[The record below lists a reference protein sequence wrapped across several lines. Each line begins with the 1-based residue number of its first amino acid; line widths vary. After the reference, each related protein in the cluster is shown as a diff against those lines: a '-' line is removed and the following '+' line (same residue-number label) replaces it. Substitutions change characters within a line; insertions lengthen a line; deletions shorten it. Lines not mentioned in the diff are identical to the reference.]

1 MHGQIDSSKHEKL
14 AFTGDYRFRIEHDWN
29 AQDSEG
35 ASRNDRSR
43 IRYRFRFGLTY
54 SIDKNSSFGGR
65 IRSGNINDQQGPHVT
80 IGGNEGE
87 FGLVRVGLEKLY
99 YQYKTN
105 KLKAWVGKNSIPLK
119 KNNEL
124 FWNDNVFPEGMG
136 LNYQLKFGKLKSFNS
151 LSINTG
157 HFIIRSNNQTFD
169 KDSYLQVYQLV
180 FHLFQNRVS
189 IFPAFYYFNQVGNY
203 PDKKQT
209 FNLDYS
215 IAHLGSEITIH
226 RPLQI
231 NVGMELYRNFQNY
244 THLDSI
250 PTNLKDQTSG
260 FVLSIAH
267 GKTKEKGDWLL
278 SLSYAHLQKFAIV
291 DYFAQNDWSRW
302 DYSSIGA
309 SGSRI
314 SNFQGVELKLG
325 YAIQDHFNLIL
336 RSYFVEQL
344 IKLGNFKEYGNRI
357 RLDLNIGF

>member
-1 MHGQIDSSKHEKL
+1 MYGQIDSSKHEKL
-14 AFTGDYRFRIEHDWN
+14 KFTGDYRFRIEHDWN

-35 ASRNDRSR
+35 VSRNDRSR
-43 IRYRFRFGLTY
+43 LRYRFRFGLAY
-54 SIDKNSSFGGR
+54 PIDKNSSFGGR

-87 FGLVRVGLEKLY
+87 FGLVRIGLEKLY

-105 KLKAWVGKNSIPLK
+105 NLTAWVGKNSIPLK

-136 LNYQLKFGKLKSFNS
+136 LSYQLRFKKLKSFNS
-151 LSINTG
+151 LLMNTG
-157 HFIIRSNNQTFD
+157 HFIIRSNNRTFNE
-169 KDSYLQVYQLV
+169 DSYLQVYQLV
-180 FHLFQNRVS
+180 FHLLQGRLNL
-189 IFPAFYYFNQVGNY
+189 FPAFYYFNQVGNY

-215 IAHLGSEITIH
+215 IVHLGSEITIH
-226 RPLQI
+226 KPLQLKLGI
-231 NVGMELYRNFQNY
+231 ELYKNFHSYANV
-244 THLDSI
+244 DSI
-250 PTNLKDQTSG
+250 STDLKDQTNG
-260 FVLSIAH
+260 FVLSLMH
-267 GKTKEKGDWLL
+267 GQTKEKGDWLF
-278 SLSYAHLQKFAIV
+278 SISYAHLQKFAIV

-344 IKLGNFKEYGNRI
+344 VKLGHFREYGNRI